1 MFYKSGNFL
10 RKKYRL
16 GFIAIVALMIAL
28 SVPPVSA
35 EEKPTEANDW
45 EFKMSPYMWFISAS
59 GDVTVRG
66 QESDLDLS
74 FNDIWDELNIA
85 AMLVFEGRKNRWGF
99 VGDALYAN
107 LGKSTSTDVAGIKID
122 PTVKLSYLGAGG
134 FYRLGT
140 WDLSQTPANAVPTV
154 TVDAMAGARYTY
166 LDMKLDLKGFRSA
179 SGDKSWVD
187 PLVGAR
193 AIFDLSQRWAVSLMG
208 DIGGFGVGSDF
219 AWHAWGLLGYR
230 FSLFSKDN
238 NAAVFGGYRALSWDY
253 TDGSGEDKFEWDVTL
268 YGPIL
273 GLQIGF

>member
-1 MFYKSGNFL
+1 MN
-10 RKKYRL
+10 RP
-16 GFIAIVALMIAL
+16 VALITVIIFVWVAG
-28 SVPPVSA
+28 SVCADESS
-35 EEKPTEANDW
+35 DQHSGW
-45 EFKMSPYMWFISAS
+45 EFKVSPYLWFHSAS

-166 LDMKLDLKGFRSA
+166 LDMKLDLKGFRST